1 LVYFRFSFFVIKIMA
16 DAPGVVMAEPLE
28 SASDRDAANFR
39 DASMRQLEM
48 YVDKA
53 KRLAEE
59 SISLGNCTSDKRRK
73 AAIDRRGAARY
84 PRQCRGPA
92 IVHRWHAPSV
102 EGGCITELYTHAYQR
117 ECYLEK
123 SSR

>member
-1 LVYFRFSFFVIKIMA
+1 MA
-16 DAPGVVMAEPLE
+16 DEPVVVMAEPLE

-59 SISLGNCTSDKRRK
+59 RISLGNATQEKRRK
-73 AAIDRRGAARY
+73 AAIDEELPDIRANVEALRLCIDGTEYVPSREARRSAWRGKDDRGCCCNISATAAAAR
-84 PRQCRGPA
+84 QGQ
-92 IVHRWHAPSV
+92 
-102 EGGCITELYTHAYQR
+102 EF
-117 ECYLEK
+117 
-123 SSR
+123 